1 MISDKT
7 WSLWVRAPSWS
18 RSKNDHLAADR
29 RRDEIQPVAV
39 AIVSTSLLAAAT
51 LKISISG
58 FAESPGTA
66 VLPMWWNHSSAY
78 GAESPA
84 FDQFARL
91 DNLISSLPPALE
103 NQMSR

>member
-1 MISDKT
+1 MIT
-7 WSLWVRAPSWS
+7 WRQ
-18 RSKNDHLAADR
+18 
-29 RRDEIQPVAV
+29 I
-39 AIVSTSLLAAAT
+39 AAAT
-51 LKISISG
+51 KSNLLQWSRNRLNQPIGGSDAQNID
-58 FAESPGTA
+58 FRFRRPGTA